1 MVIDYFIKGLIIGFS
16 LAIPVGP
23 IGLLLIRRTLTRG
36 RMSGLVSGIGAATA
50 DGLYG
55 AVAGFGLTLL
65 SNFLF
70 KHSVVLRLMGGVF
83 LCYLGSRIF
92 LSKPR
97 EKATKGSEE
106 GLVGDY
112 ISTLFLTLT
121 NPLTIL
127 SFAAIFAASG
137 VVVVPGEYYGTAML
151 VLGVFSGSSLWWIIL
166 SGLVSFFHGKLDTD
180 GILVLNKISGALI
193 ATFGVMIF
201 VSLQIWPQ

>member
-1 MVIDYFIKGLIIGFS
+1 MAIDYFIKGLIIGFS

-36 RMSGLVSGIGAATA
+36 RISGLVSGIGAATA

-70 KHSVVLRLMGGVF
+70 KHSVVLRLMGGAF
-83 LCYLGSRIF
+83 LCHLGVRIF

-97 EKATKGSEE
+97 EKTTKGSED
-106 GLVGDY
+106 GLLRDY
-112 ISTLFLTLT
+112 ISALFLTLT

-151 VLGVFSGSSLWWIIL
+151 VLGVFSGSSLWWLIL
-166 SGLVSFFHGKLDTD
+166 SGAVSFFHGKLDSG
-180 GILVLNKISGALI
+180 GIMVLNKISGALI
-193 ATFGVMIF
+193 AAFGVMIF
-201 VSLQIWPQ
+201 VSVQIWPH

>member
-1 MVIDYFIKGLIIGFS
+1 
-16 LAIPVGP
+16 
-23 IGLLLIRRTLTRG
+23 
-36 RMSGLVSGIGAATA
+36 
-50 DGLYG
+50 
-55 AVAGFGLTLL
+55 
-65 SNFLF
+65 
-70 KHSVVLRLMGGVF
+70 
-83 LCYLGSRIF
+83 
-92 LSKPR
+92 
-97 EKATKGSEE
+97 
-106 GLVGDY
+106 
-112 ISTLFLTLT
+112 LTLT

-151 VLGVFSGSSLWWIIL
+151 ILGVFSGSSLWWIIL

>member
-1 MVIDYFIKGLIIGFS
+1 MAIDYFIKGLIIGFS

-36 RMSGLVSGIGAATA
+36 RISGLVSGIGAATA

-70 KHSVVLRLMGGVF
+70 KHSVVLRLMGGAF
-83 LCYLGSRIF
+83 LCYLGVRIF

-97 EKATKGSEE
+97 EKTTKGSEE
-106 GLVGDY
+106 GLLGDY

-166 SGLVSFFHGKLDTD
+166 SGVVSFFHGKLDSG
-180 GILVLNKISGALI
+180 GIMVLNKISGALI
-193 ATFGVMIF
+193 AAFGVMIF
-201 VSLQIWPQ
+201 VSLQVWPH

>member
-97 EKATKGSEE
+97 EKATKGSEK

>member
-1 MVIDYFIKGLIIGFS
+1 MAIDYFIKGLIIGFS

-36 RMSGLVSGIGAATA
+36 RMSGLISGIGAATA

-55 AVAGFGLTLL
+55 AIAGFGLTLL

-70 KHSVVLRLMGGVF
+70 KHSVLLRLMGGMF
-83 LCYLGSRIF
+83 LCYLGGRIF

-97 EKATKGSEE
+97 EKTTKGSEKS
-106 GLVGDY
+106 LFGDY

-127 SFAAIFAASG
+127 SFAAIFAAAG
-137 VVVVPGEYYGTAML
+137 VVVVPGEYYGTATL
-151 VLGVFSGSSLWWIIL
+151 VLGVFSGSSLWWLIL

-180 GILVLNKISGALI
+180 GILILNKISGALI
-193 ATFGVMIF
+193 ASFGVMIF
-201 VSLQIWPQ
+201 VSLQIWSK

>member
-1 MVIDYFIKGLIIGFS
+1 
-16 LAIPVGP
+16 
-23 IGLLLIRRTLTRG
+23 
-36 RMSGLVSGIGAATA
+36 MSGLVSGIGAATA

-151 VLGVFSGSSLWWIIL
+151 ILGVFSGSSLWWIIL

>member
-1 MVIDYFIKGLIIGFS
+1 MAIDYFIKGLIIGFS

-23 IGLLLIRRTLTRG
+23 IGLLLIRRTVTRG
-36 RMSGLVSGIGAATA
+36 RISGLVSGIGAATA

-70 KHSVVLRLMGGVF
+70 KHSVVLRLMGGAF
-83 LCYLGSRIF
+83 LCYLGVRIF

-97 EKATKGSEE
+97 EKTTKGSEE
-106 GLVGDY
+106 GLLGDY

-166 SGLVSFFHGKLDTD
+166 SGAVSFFHGKLDSG
-180 GILVLNKISGALI
+180 GIMVLNKISGALI
-193 ATFGVMIF
+193 AAFGVMIF
-201 VSLQIWPQ
+201 VSLQVWPH

>member
-151 VLGVFSGSSLWWIIL
+151 ILGVFSGSSLWWIIL

>member
-1 MVIDYFIKGLIIGFS
+1 MAIDYFIKGLIIGFS

-36 RMSGLVSGIGAATA
+36 RISGLVSGIGAATA
-50 DGLYG
+50 DGVYG
-55 AVAGFGLTLL
+55 AIAGFGLTLL

-70 KHSVVLRLMGGVF
+70 KYSVALRLMGGVF
-83 LCYLGSRIF
+83 LCYLGGRIF

-97 EKATKGSEE
+97 EKTTKGSEE
-106 GLVGDY
+106 GLLGDY

-121 NPLTIL
+121 NPLTIV

-180 GILVLNKISGALI
+180 GVLVLNKISGALI

>member
-1 MVIDYFIKGLIIGFS
+1 MAIDYFIKGLIIGFS

-36 RMSGLVSGIGAATA
+36 RMSGLISGIGAATA

-55 AVAGFGLTLL
+55 AIAGFGLTLL

-70 KHSVVLRLMGGVF
+70 NHSVLLRLMGGMF
-83 LCYLGSRIF
+83 LCYLGGRIF

-97 EKATKGSEE
+97 EKTTKGSEKS
-106 GLVGDY
+106 LFGDY

-127 SFAAIFAASG
+127 SFAAIFAAAG
-137 VVVVPGEYYGTAML
+137 VVVVPGKYYGTATL
-151 VLGVFSGSSLWWIIL
+151 VLGVFSGSSLWWLIL

-180 GILVLNKISGALI
+180 GILILNKISGALI
-193 ATFGVMIF
+193 ASFGVMIF
-201 VSLQIWPQ
+201 VSLQIWSK